1 MADTVWDVVVLVQG
15 YPGKSRGNG
24 GLGWSSV
31 ALARAP
37 GRVVVLDTGSFS
49 LRRTLVARLAA
60 HHLTPADVTDVLL
73 THSHYDHSLNW
84 PIFPNAAIHIGGQ
97 ELDWALTRPVDDPLV
112 PDLRSLA
119 ENPRLRRITPGVAPL
134 PGIAAVLTPGHTPF
148 HLTFVLAGAAH
159 DTIFAG
165 DAAKNLAELTEEA
178 ADLTMDAAASARSLR
193 AINALW
199 RERPGTLLVCG
210 HDLTMVLDAGGAPH
224 RLGRREAGI
233 SANLGTSLEAVS
245 VFGLE

>member
-1 MADTVWDVVVLVQG
+1 MIKTTWDVVVLVQG

-37 GRVVVLDTGSFS
+37 GRVAILDTGSFS
-49 LRRTLVARLAA
+49 LRRTLVARLAV
-60 HHLTPADVTDVLL
+60 LGVTPADVTDVLL

-84 PIFPNAAIHIGGQ
+84 PIFPKATIHIGTQ
-97 ELDWALTRPVDDPLV
+97 ELDWALSRPIDDPLV

-119 ENPRLRRITPGVAPL
+119 TSPRLARIAPGASPL
-134 PGIAAVLTPGHTPF
+134 PGISTVLTPGHTPF
-148 HLTFVLAGAAH
+148 HLTFILAGADH

-199 RERPGTLLVCG
+199 REKPGTLLICG
-210 HDLTMVLDAGGAPH
+210 HDLTMRLDADGTPQ
-224 RLGRREAGI
+224 RLGTREAGI
-233 SANLGTSLEAVS
+233 SANLGTSLTGTS
-245 VFGLE
+245 VFALE

>member
-1 MADTVWDVVVLVQG
+1 MLVQG
-15 YPGKSRGNG
+15 YPGKSLGNG

-31 ALARAP
+31 ALARSP
-37 GRVVVLDTGSFS
+37 GHVAVLDTGSFG

-60 HHLTPADVTDVLL
+60 AGVTPADVTDVLL

-84 PIFPNAAIHIGGQ
+84 QIFPRARIHIGTE
-97 ELDWALTRPVDDPLV
+97 ELDWALSRPIDDPLV
-112 PDLRSLA
+112 PDLRTLA
-119 ENPRLRRITPGVAPL
+119 ESQRLCRISQGRDPL
-134 PGIAAVLTPGHTPF
+134 PGLSTLLTPGHTPT
-148 HLTFVLAGAAH
+148 HLTFLLRGADH

-199 RERPGTLLVCG
+199 RQRPGTRLICG
-210 HDLTMVLDAGGAPH
+210 HDLTMILDGQGQPQ

-233 SANLGTSLEAVS
+233 SASLGTQMAETTA
-245 VFGLE
+245 FGLG